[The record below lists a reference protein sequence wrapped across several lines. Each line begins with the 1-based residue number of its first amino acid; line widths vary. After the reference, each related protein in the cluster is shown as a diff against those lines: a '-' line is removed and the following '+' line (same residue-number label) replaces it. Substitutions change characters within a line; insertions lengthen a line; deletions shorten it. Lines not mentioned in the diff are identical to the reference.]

1 MPRHIDTHSG
11 FSAKWIVLGV
21 IVALA
26 LVIGGSCASK
36 YNRLVSLDQGVKA
49 QWAQVQNAY
58 QRRADLIPN
67 LVETVKGAAK
77 FEKETYVAVSEAR
90 ARANQATAM
99 TTTGDPT
106 TDAGKLREFEAA
118 QNNLTSQLSR
128 LMVVVERYPDLKA
141 TQGFRDLQAQLEGT
155 ENRITVE
162 RQRFNEAAQQFNTV
176 RDSFPM
182 NLFAGFF
189 GSRFAEKTFFT
200 AQAGAEHP
208 PKVQF

>member
-1 MPRHIDTHSG
+1 MGVMPRHIGTQSG
-11 FSAKWIVLGV
+11 FPLKWVVVGV

-26 LVIGGSCASK
+26 LVLGGSCASK
-36 YNRLVSLDQGVKA
+36 YNRLISLDQNVKA

-67 LVETVKGAAK
+67 LVETVKGAAQ
-77 FEKETYVAVSEAR
+77 FEKDTYVAVAEAR
-90 ARANQATAM
+90 ARANQASATAE
-99 TTTGDPT
+99 P
-106 TDAGKLREFEAA
+106 GKLAEFEAA

-176 RDSFPM
+176 RNSFPM

-189 GSRFAEKTFFT
+189 GSRFEEKAFFT
-200 AQAGAEHP
+200 AQAGAERP

>member
-1 MPRHIDTHSG
+1 MPNPAHTHS
-11 FSAKWIVLGV
+11 ALPTKWIVIGV

-26 LVIGGSCASK
+26 LVVGGSCASK
-36 YNRLVSLDQGVKA
+36 YNRLVSLDQAVKA

-77 FEKETYVAVSEAR
+77 FERDTYVAVAEAR
-90 ARANQATAM
+90 ARANQATANAA
-99 TTTGDPT
+99 TGDPT
-106 TDAGKLREFEAA
+106 TDSAKLREFEAA

-141 TQGFRDLQAQLEGT
+141 TQNFRELQAQLEGT

-162 RQRFNEAAQQFNTV
+162 RQRFNEAAMAFNTV
-176 RDSFPM
+176 RQSFPM
-182 NLFAGFF
+182 NLFAGVF
-189 GSRFAEKTFFT
+189 GSKFAEKAFFT
-200 AQAGAEHP
+200 AQAGAEHA